1 MSEDNSVTSFWDSP
15 SVASVEAESSGGN
28 GWISHVKIAFGYKV
42 FVGGASNE
50 ESFFEFDVSNP
61 KSRDDARKDASAF
74 AKSHMAKGNPAASVA
89 VILRKDETYLYDTS
103 RWKGDRWW
111 VLPTYTESWEKV
123 LKPSLRETGIQLGD
137 SWARV
142 GLKPDPFKPLRKSI
156 DQLTGEEKEVAN
168 LVPYIMEVFKD
179 KDDAVLAA
187 SKETN
192 VGTPVQQQVQPVVSQ
207 KPAATQPSFTD
218 AGGNDGEYPDGW
230 GKESWSFVLPD
241 MKSMAAKGMTAPA
254 IAKEFD
260 VPVRYVVKA
269 LQG

>member
-1 MSEDNSVTSFWDSP
+1 MSEDSSVTSFWDSP
-15 SVASVEAESSGGN
+15 NVASVEAESSGGN

-42 FVGGASNE
+42 FVSGASNE

-74 AKSHMAKGNPAASVA
+74 AKSHMAKGNPAASIA

-187 SKETN
+187 SKETS
-192 VGTPVQQQVQPVVSQ
+192 VDAPAQQTPSGVVP
-207 KPAATQPSFTD
+207 KTTATQPSLTGD
-218 AGGNDGEYPDGW
+218 GVGDGEYPDGW
-230 GKESWSFVLPD
+230 GKESWSFVLSD